1 MFLYIR
7 KCSLPVICMTAGGAD
22 VVLPQAQLHQLL
34 QVQLPDQ
41 PVQRRALALNVQGHK
56 KMCVFS
62 NLLQSTVHIF
72 SSRLYSSLSVDCTYG
87 PWNLSEIT
95 YVPAK
100 QCIFRA
106 PFTYSHNDSLV
117 CKCYWKI
124 LHFNTIIFC
133 IWFTS
138 KFLSLLFLPASSKIV
153 IPKRIRNDLL
163 THT

>member
-7 KCSLPVICMTAGGAD
+7 KCSLPVICMTAESAD

-72 SSRLYSSLSVDCTYG
+72 SSRLYTYLAVDCTHLLQSTLLIFSSRLYSSFAVDCTRLLQSTVLI
-87 PWNLSEIT
+87 LSI
-95 YVPAK
+95 
-100 QCIFRA
+100 RL
-106 PFTYSHNDSLV
+106 YSSFAVD
-117 CKCYWKI
+117 C
-124 LHFNTIIFC
+124 
-133 IWFTS
+133 
-138 KFLSLLFLPASSKIV
+138 
-153 IPKRIRNDLL
+153 
-163 THT
+163 THL